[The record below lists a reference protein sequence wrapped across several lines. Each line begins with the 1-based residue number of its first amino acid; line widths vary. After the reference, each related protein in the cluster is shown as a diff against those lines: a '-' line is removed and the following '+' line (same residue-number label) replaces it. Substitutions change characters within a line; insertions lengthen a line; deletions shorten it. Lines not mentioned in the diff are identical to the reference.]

1 MVRQVPV
8 QHMQVMQIS
17 QRIQLKKLT
26 LRPCLFVYIKRRW
39 NKVHRIS
46 IISKKWFTNL
56 SVRDWRRGQ
65 GSTCHL
71 LNSQGA
77 ARKFHWQRHL
87 PWGTRLPL
95 MRSWKSKSK
104 HIPVSFFCHTFVYA
118 ASNIFSSPPHTGRS
132 WLISVYSAHL
142 MAVIWSLL
150 LLMIKME
157 ILLFLISLCT
167 VFVMMMLS
175 IRKIHWDIGY
185 FSRPG
190 SLWVFIWLP
199 LHSPLATLH
208 ASFLFFKFMLSCCVT
223 NDICRPIQCLF
234 VVCTWRMVKLRLKS
248 SLSSKSAWNVKLCT
262 TMI

>member
-1 MVRQVPV
+1 MNMRSSWLCCVLADEEISKLKSSVPGEAGPSSAQVGDANFPED
-8 QHMQVMQIS
+8 S
-17 QRIQLKKLT
+17 AEKLT
-26 LRPCLFVYIKRRW
+26 PRPRLFLCLKRRW

-46 IISKKWFTNL
+46 IIYKKWFTNI

-65 GSTCHL
+65 GSTYHL
-71 LNSQGA
+71 SNSQGA

-104 HIPVSFFCHTFVYA
+104 HIPVSFFCHTFVYTT
-118 ASNIFSSPPHTGRS
+118 SNIFSFPPHTGRS

-142 MAVIWSLL
+142 MTVIWSLF

-175 IRKIHWDIGY
+175 IRKILWDIGC

-199 LHSPLATLH
+199 LHSPPRDFT
-208 ASFLFFKFMLSCCVT
+208 C
-223 NDICRPIQCLF
+223 
-234 VVCTWRMVKLRLKS
+234 
-248 SLSSKSAWNVKLCT
+248 
-262 TMI
+262 